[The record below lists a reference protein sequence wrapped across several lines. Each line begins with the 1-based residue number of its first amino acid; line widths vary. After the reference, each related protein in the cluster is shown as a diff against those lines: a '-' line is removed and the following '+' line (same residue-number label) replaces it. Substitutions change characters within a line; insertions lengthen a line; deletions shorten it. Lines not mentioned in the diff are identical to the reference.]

1 MVKKV
6 TEHRK
11 MVTAITASWGEGGAV
26 SVQGG
31 NAGGNHQPFGV
42 QGTLLATLLPVL
54 SQFCHVRKSD
64 RGNGKPNTPL
74 SRSRL

>member
-1 MVKKV
+1 M
-6 TEHRK
+6 
-11 MVTAITASWGEGGAV
+11 

-64 RGNGKPNTPL
+64 RGNGKPNPPL